1 MGPAKEQDRSEEG
14 APNKNQHTL
23 GFMSGKADALSVRTI
38 IIGTLIVLL
47 AMGVRATFGLFM
59 QPMGL
64 AQGWGR
70 EVFSMAFALQN
81 LVWGLACIFMGI
93 MADRFGSGRTI
104 ALGAVF
110 YTLGMIGTRFA
121 TDEFSLYMSAGV
133 LVGLGQAGTTFPI
146 ILPIIARTVP
156 PAYRSTAMGI
166 ASAGGSLGQF
176 AVVPTGQLLIS
187 TVDWTGALWVLSLF
201 VATMAPLA
209 YFLRGKPQ
217 VHTGPQQSL
226 ASAVRQ
232 AIRHPSFHFLFW
244 SYFVCGFHT
253 AFITLHLPAYV
264 IDAGLTA
271 GQGATAIA
279 LIGLFNVAGSFYA
292 GKLGGKYSKKR
303 LLAIVYAMRAFGI
316 ILLLATPLTPWV
328 LYVFAAWM
336 GLFWLGTV
344 PLTQGLIG
352 QIYGLRYAATLSG
365 IVFLGHQIGS
375 FSGVWLGGYVYAKTG
390 NYDLVWWL
398 GLALAVIA
406 ALLCLPVRE
415 QPVALPV
422 AA

>member
-1 MGPAKEQDRSEEG
+1 
-14 APNKNQHTL
+14 
-23 GFMSGKADALSVRTI
+23 MSSQSDTISMRTI
-38 IIGTLIVLL
+38 AIGTLVVLL

-64 AQGWGR
+64 AHGWSR

-81 LVWGLACIFMGI
+81 LVWGVACIFMGI
-93 MADRFGSGRTI
+93 LADRYGSGRTI
-104 ALGAVF
+104 ALGALL
-110 YTLGMIGTRFA
+110 YMAGMIGTRFA
-121 TDEFSLYMSAGV
+121 TDEATLYLTAGV
-133 LVGLGQAGTTFPI
+133 LVGLGQAGTTFPV
-146 ILPIIARTVP
+146 ILPVVARSVP

-176 AVVPTGQLLIS
+176 AVVPTGQMLIGGL
-187 TVDWTGALWVLSLF
+187 DWPGALWVLSLF
-201 VATMAPLA
+201 VACGAPLA
-209 YFLRGKPQ
+209 YFLRGRPP
-217 VHTGPQQSL
+217 VHGGPQQSL
-226 ASAVRQ
+226 ASAVKQ
-232 AIRHPSFHFLFW
+232 AVRHPSFHFLFW

-264 IDAGLTA
+264 TDGGLTA

-279 LIGLFNVAGSFYA
+279 LIGLFNVLGSFYA

-303 LLAIVYAMRAFGI
+303 LLAGVYGMRAFGI
-316 ILLLATPLTPWV
+316 LLLLWMPLSPWV
-328 LYVFAAWM
+328 LYAFAAWM

-365 IVFLGHQIGS
+365 IVFLGHQLGS
-375 FSGVWLGGYVYAKTG
+375 FIGVWLGGYAYAKTG
-390 NYDLVWWL
+390 NYDMVWWL
-398 GLALAVIA
+398 GVALAVFA

-415 QPVALPV
+415 QPVAQP
-422 AA
+422 APA